1 MTIHELD
8 HLCIII
14 KLVFRC
20 FNTGTLHP
28 CQVEL
33 HVGVLVMTLKPVRQE
48 PSMDLVQFNEEW
60 LVDSLMNDEL
70 CQRVFLWPMSVT
82 QADLLVVLH
91 VVANRSAVE
100 VTLKVLEAHPKDAI
114 KVVIHAQLL
123 TQVALVLV

>member
-1 MTIHELD
+1 
-8 HLCIII
+8 
-14 KLVFRC
+14 
-20 FNTGTLHP
+20 
-28 CQVEL
+28 
-33 HVGVLVMTLKPVRQE
+33 
-48 PSMDLVQFNEEW
+48 MDLVQFNEEW

>member
-1 MTIHELD
+1 
-8 HLCIII
+8 
-14 KLVFRC
+14 
-20 FNTGTLHP
+20 
-28 CQVEL
+28 
-33 HVGVLVMTLKPVRQE
+33 
-48 PSMDLVQFNEEW
+48 
-60 LVDSLMNDEL
+60 
-70 CQRVFLWPMSVT
+70 MSVT